1 MEINNIKV
9 ALKDSGIS
17 KGDILM
23 IHGDAG
29 IAAQINSKKK
39 DKLKIFF
46 DEVEKY
52 IGNKG
57 TILVPTFTYSSCNK
71 KIFYKEKTV
80 SSLGLFS
87 ENFRKRKNVKRTA
100 HPIYSF
106 SIYGKNFRYFNN
118 AKITTCFGKESIFDL
133 FKKIN
138 GKILCAGCSF
148 NRMTFIHSAEE
159 AFGVNYRF
167 KKNFPGIIYLN
178 NKKYKVNTEYYVRKI
193 NNRSKLNLKY
203 FYNYLIKRN
212 KISNVS
218 CGRYNILTI
227 KAKVL
232 FQNSLKVLKKNSNFL
247 VKK

>member
-1 MEINNIKV
+1 MKIDKIKV
-9 ALKDSGIS
+9 ALKSSGIK
-17 KGDILM
+17 KGDTLM

-39 DKLKIFF
+39 NKLKIFF
-46 DEVEKY
+46 DEIEKY

-57 TILVPTFTYSSCNK
+57 TILVPTFTYSSCDK
-71 KIFYKEKTV
+71 KIFNREKTA
-80 SSLGLFS
+80 SNLGLFS
-87 ENFRKRKNVKRTA
+87 ENFRKRKNVKRTS

-106 SIYGKNFRYFNN
+106 SIYGKNFKYFNN
-118 AKITTCFGKESIFDL
+118 SKITTCFGKESIFDL
-133 FKKIN
+133 FKKTN

-159 AFGVNYRF
+159 AYGVNYRF
-167 KKNFPGIIYLN
+167 KKNFPGIIKLN
-178 NKKYKVNTEYYVRKI
+178 SKKFKVNTEYYVRKI

-203 FYNYLIKRN
+203 FYNYLIKSN
-212 KISNVS
+212 KISNIS

-232 FQNSLKVLKKNSNFL
+232 FESSLKVLKKDSNFL